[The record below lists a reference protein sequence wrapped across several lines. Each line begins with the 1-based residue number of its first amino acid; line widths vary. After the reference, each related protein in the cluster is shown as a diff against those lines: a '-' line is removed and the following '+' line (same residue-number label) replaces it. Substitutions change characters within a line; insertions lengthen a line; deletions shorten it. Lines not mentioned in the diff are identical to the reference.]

1 MTNRVYE
8 NVDTGQLFLNTK
20 VEVDETLTVDVAGTA
35 ASITDTTSYSSA
47 DQDGLSMIITIL
59 HAQRP
64 ELNLGAQ
71 TVTFSGATTTAAG
84 VASQINS
91 GVKQASAAVVGGQ
104 VKISTDNVGEGVS
117 IAVTVPVA
125 DPSTLTWDTPVDG
138 TGVYSGYTIT
148 PGTLLARTT
157 SSSSPY
163 TAGDIVPYD
172 SGGTPTGAD
181 TIRGVADFTHTFS
194 ASGSK
199 VVKMAI
205 GGKLDKNQLSKVDG
219 TAVTK
224 AELDALVSNTGIVY
238 ANVVDGI
245 DSQV

>member
-1 MTNRVYE
+1 MSNITSE
-8 NVDTGQLFLNTK
+8 NVQGIQVFLESKT
-20 VEVDETLTVDVAGTA
+20 EVDETLTVDVAGTA
-35 ASITDTTSYSSA
+35 ASVTDTTSYAAA
-47 DQDGLSMIITIL
+47 DQDGLAMTINIL
-59 HAQRP
+59 HAMRP
-64 ELNLGAQ
+64 ELNLGVQ
-71 TVTFSGATTTAAG
+71 TITFSGATTANTS

-104 VKISTDNVGEGVS
+104 VKITADNVGEGVS
-117 IAVTVPVA
+117 IVVGVPDD
-125 DPSTLTWDTPVDG
+125 DPSTLTWGTPVAG
-138 TGVYSGYTIT
+138 TGVYEGYTIT

-163 TAGDIVPYD
+163 TAGDVVPYD

-181 TIRGVADFTHTFS
+181 TIRGVADFTHVFS

-205 GGKLDKNQLSKVDG
+205 GGKVDKNQLKKVDG

-238 ANVVDGI
+238 ANVVDGT
-245 DSQV
+245 DYQV